1 MKNEDLNSIDLND
14 IELRDGENLLPL
26 ERRDFL
32 KVLGGGIVVFMTV
45 GDGTVLADPI
55 LQRRGYPS
63 DFNAYLRIG
72 EDGRVT
78 VYTGKVELGQ
88 GVMTSQAQML
98 ADELGVA
105 FESIDMLMGDTDLCP
120 WDSGTYGSLTTR
132 TFGPYLRAAGARAR
146 SVLMDLAS
154 EQFEIPKDG
163 LSVENGTIFVT
174 ADRNRKVT
182 YADLA
187 KGQAIART
195 LEEEAVLKSVSEFA
209 VMGKSYKRL
218 DAVEKVT
225 GEAEFAG
232 DIRMP
237 GMLYAKIF
245 RPPSHSTRIRS
256 VDTSRAGRIPGV
268 VIVNEE
274 DLVAA
279 LHEDPEMAERAL
291 RQFRAD
297 MYVPDAVLDNENI
310 FEHLLAN
317 APEGRQGDVRGD
329 LSVGESEASF
339 ISEEQYLDGY
349 VAHSPMEPHTAL
361 ASLENGKMTVWVST
375 QAPFSD
381 QGRVARAIGFP
392 PENVRIIT
400 PYVGGGFGGK
410 TSNLQA
416 VEAARLA
423 QITGRPVQVAWSRAE
438 EFFLDTFRPAAIVK
452 IKSGVDESGKI
463 CLWDYN
469 VYFAGSRGSDQL
481 YDARNNSITT
491 YGEWGRGGSG
501 THPLSVGAWR
511 APGANTNVF
520 AKESHIDVMAARA
533 GIDPLEFRLN
543 NTSDDRLINVLN
555 AVAEKFGWTP
565 APAPSGRGYGLA
577 CGIDAGTYVAH
588 MAEVGIDRQ
597 SGRITVKRVVCA
609 QDMGIVINPDGAA
622 MQMEGCITMG
632 LGYALSEDLRFR
644 GDEVLDRNFDTYEIP
659 RFSWMPEIETVI
671 LENDELAPQG
681 GGEPAIIAMGAVI
694 ANAIYDAVGARLF
707 QLPMTPERVLEGM
720 RYRR

>member
-1 MKNEDLNSIDLND
+1 MRDDELRGIELND
-14 IELRDGENLLPL
+14 IELSDPGTLLPL

-45 GDGTVLADPI
+45 GEKAILASPDV
-55 LQRRGYPS
+55 QRRGYPS

-72 EDGRVT
+72 EDGRVS
-78 VYTGKVELGQ
+78 VFTGKIEMGQ

-105 FESIDMLMGDTDLCP
+105 FESIDMVMGDTDLCP
-120 WDSGTYGSLTTR
+120 WDMGTFGSLTTR
-132 TFGPYLRAAGARAR
+132 SFGPYLRAAGANAR
-146 SVLMDLAS
+146 KVLLQLAS
-154 EQFEIPKDG
+154 EKLGVSESE
-163 LSVENGTIFVT
+163 LSVENGEVFVT
-174 ADRNRKVT
+174 SSRSSKVT
-182 YADLA
+182 YAELA

-195 LEEEAVLKSVSEFA
+195 LDEEAVLKSVSEFA
-209 VMGKSYKRL
+209 VMGKSYQRL

-225 GEAEFAG
+225 GRAKFAG
-232 DIRMP
+232 DIRLP

-245 RPPSHSTRIRS
+245 RPPSHSTTVRS
-256 VDTSRAGRIPGV
+256 VDTSRAERIPGV

-274 DLVAA
+274 GLVAA
-279 LHEDPEMAERAL
+279 LHEDPEIAERAL
-291 RQFRAD
+291 QQFRAD
-297 MYVPDAVLDNENI
+297 MHVPDTSLDHENI
-310 FEHLLAN
+310 FDHLLAN
-317 APEGRQGDVRGD
+317 APRGRQSDARGD

-349 VAHSPMEPHTAL
+349 VAHAPMEPHAAL
-361 ASLENGKMTVWVST
+361 ASLEDGKMTVWIST
-375 QAPFSD
+375 QTPFGD
-381 QGRVARAIGFP
+381 QGGIARAVGISAD
-392 PENVRIIT
+392 NVRVIT

-410 TSNLQA
+410 TSGQQA
-416 VEAARLA
+416 TEAAKLA

-438 EFFLDTFRPAAIVK
+438 EFFYDSFRPAAVVK

-491 YGEWGRGGSG
+491 YGEWGGGGGG

-511 APGANTNVF
+511 APGANTNIF

-543 NTSDDRLINVLN
+543 NTSDKRLINVLN
-555 AVAEKFGWTP
+555 AVAEKFGWSK
-565 APAPSGRGYGLA
+565 APAPSGRGFGIA
-577 CGIDAGTYVAH
+577 CGLDAGTYVAH
-588 MAEVGIDRQ
+588 MAEVAVDRQ
-597 SGRITVKRVVCA
+597 SGKVTVKRVVCA
-609 QDMGIVINPDGAA
+609 QDMGIVINPDGAT

-632 LGYALSEDLRFR
+632 LGYALSEDIRFR
-644 GDEVLDRNFDTYEIP
+644 GDEILDKNFDTYELP

-671 LENDELAPQG
+671 LKNDELAPQG
-681 GGEPAIIAMGAVI
+681 GGEPAIVPMGAVI

-707 QLPMTPERVLEGM
+707 QMPMTPERVLEGM
-720 RYRR
+720 RVRR